1 MDHMKTASVD
11 DAIFEWRQAL
21 MEESKET
28 LANKA
33 MLASATIAR
42 LNNSMKHI
50 LEITE
55 ADGRPSNQMME
66 IHKIAFI
73 ALKNEDA

>member
-1 MDHMKTASVD
+1 MNVD
-11 DAIFEWRQAL
+11 DAILEWRKSL
-21 MEESKET
+21 MEESKEE

-42 LNNSMKHI
+42 LNNSLKHI

-55 ADGRPSNQMME
+55 QDGRPLNQMME

-73 ALKNEDA
+73 ALKYKDA

>member
-1 MDHMKTASVD
+1 MNVN
-11 DAIFEWRQAL
+11 DALLEWRQAL
-21 MEESKET
+21 MQESKEE

-33 MLASATIAR
+33 MLAASQIALLRRR
-42 LNNSMKHI
+42 LMTI

-55 ADGRPSNQMME
+55 TDGRPLNQMME

-73 ALKNEDA
+73 ALKYKDA